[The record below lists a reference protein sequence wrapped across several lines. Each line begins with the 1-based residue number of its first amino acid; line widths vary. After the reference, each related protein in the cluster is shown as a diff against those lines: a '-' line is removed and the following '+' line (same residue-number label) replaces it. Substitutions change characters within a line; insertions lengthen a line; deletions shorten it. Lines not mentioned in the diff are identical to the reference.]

1 MSGSSPQW
9 YYARDSVP
17 RGPVSTQQLQALVEQ
32 GQVTV
37 ETQVWK
43 EGMAGWERYSQV
55 VRKGEPSIH
64 PPPDLAASVPTSPGF
79 APVATSLPWGGR
91 SAEQVRK
98 EYLSHEAST
107 QSVGLLYLL
116 GGGIL
121 GLTGSGVLVS
131 GLIVQVG
138 GQSKGM
144 DLAAGAFFG
153 LFLLAWSGVQIWLG
167 LGLRRLRRNVRIGVT
182 LFSVLGLLGFPL
194 GTLING
200 YILYLLHSGKGKV
213 VFSEPYRQVIAATPQ
228 IRYRT
233 SPIAWLALAA
243 LVLVVIAL
251 AGYAVFRA
259 SRAGG

>member
-9 YYARDSVP
+9 FYARDSVP
-17 RGPVSTQQLQALVEQ
+17 HGPVSTEQLHALVDQ
-32 GQVTV
+32 GLVTG
-37 ETQVWK
+37 ETPVWK
-43 EGMAGWERYSQV
+43 AGMTGWERFSQV
-55 VRKGEPSIH
+55 APPRVPPVQ
-64 PPPDLAASVPTSPGF
+64 PPPELEASVPTSSGFVPG
-79 APVATSLPWGGR
+79 ATALPWDGR

-121 GLTGSGVLVS
+121 GLTGSGVLMS
-131 GLIVQVG
+131 GLIVLVG

-144 DLAAGAFFG
+144 DFFAGAFFA
-153 LFLLAWSGVQIWLG
+153 LFLLAWSALQIWLG
-167 LGLRRLRRNVRIGVT
+167 RGLRQLRRNVRIGVT

-200 YILYLLHSGKGKV
+200 YILYLLHSEKGKV
-213 VFSEPYRQVIAATPQ
+213 VFSEAYRQVITATPQ

-233 SPIAWLALAA
+233 SPVVWLVFAA
-243 LVLVVIAL
+243 LVLVAMGLV
-251 AGYAVFRA
+251 GVAVFRM
-259 SRAGG
+259 SRAGR